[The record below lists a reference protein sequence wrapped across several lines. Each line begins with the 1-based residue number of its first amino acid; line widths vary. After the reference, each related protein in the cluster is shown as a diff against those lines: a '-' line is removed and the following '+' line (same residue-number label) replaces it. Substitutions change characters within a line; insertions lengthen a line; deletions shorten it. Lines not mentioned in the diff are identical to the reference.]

1 MKLKYNMWK
10 WYNWR
15 WIFLTLT
22 TWYSAVEHKQNTPDL
37 LLVILF
43 FEVMIKIII
52 IFTLVVL

>member
-1 MKLKYNMWK
+1 MWK

-15 WIFLTLT
+15 WLFLTLT

-43 FEVMIKIII
+43 FEVIFKISI